1 MKAAPH
7 SNGNPF
13 YSFAQPPRL
22 RRPSRFGLPVL
33 LGLLLLGLVGQAKA
47 QSDLVINTNGQSWA
61 VTFYTDVAIDHTL
74 PQKAI
79 WGGVNEY
86 PIVEWERTSPS
97 SLATPFSLD
106 EMTGVITGT
115 VTTAQEVALIM
126 DVAID
131 NSSPPIPTFRV
142 TANISIVTPPAPE
155 FPDSLGPF
163 AFVENTLGYQD
174 VSATGIGGVFTYSF
188 TPALPANLSLVVD
201 ESDNSATLTVLAG
214 TGTAADTDYT
224 LTVTDVNGNTD
235 SIVISIQV
243 LDGRASFKSDN
254 SGDLLTFFYT
264 FYKGTPKEITLPTL
278 TRAKKAARYRFFY
291 QNEYL
296 TLINTEAT
304 PPSGRGY
311 VLSPQGSRTF
321 TVTST
326 TSTPKDLDDDYTYF
340 TYYGYYTDAYALLH
354 NSGTADGD
362 ALRFAFR
369 ALNTP
374 SALAFTAVQ
383 PDLTFGLGAI
393 ATHSIAGAQNG
404 QPAYS
409 LTTGMLEGDGYEY
422 TLTQKDGNAL
432 PASLVFDAATLE
444 ITSTTAISASVNG
457 SYTLTA
463 TDETGASITADFEI
477 HAVPGPSF
485 DTVGPF
491 VYVNTATTAQ
501 NNITPA
507 NGVGK
512 FTYSIT
518 PALPSGI
525 TFANTD
531 DNGVTTG
538 GNNTLQLVGASGA
551 TAQGATDYT
560 LTVTDAN
567 GASDNVTISIEIVS
581 AITAA
586 FAESMSA
593 ITYVAGIAKEVTLPE
608 ATDATLNYPLLYEIN
623 YSHITDLDTAG
634 FVTPDEEDFVPA
646 PFIIAS
652 DTNTAVNAGV
662 VASFNVAYNYLGATA
677 STELTFI
684 VAAAPNFATAQTHVH
699 FTAGFG
705 GAISLETASGGAGTF
720 GYTLARINDADGVA
734 NTTVPD
740 ELTLNAATAE
750 LTAASTIATSASG
763 SYTLTATDADDNF
776 ETANFAIT
784 IAEQLAF
791 DPTSATRTVPL
802 AEAVYEFEP
811 PSGGRADLTF
821 TLTSGGNTIAD
832 GGGLGTGTT
841 LWTYSAATSTAK
853 AKITGTPTAAGDTL
867 MTYTATDAN
876 GASVNFMLTLSAQ
889 NILAFTS
896 VQPDLTYVAAHRFI
910 YTLIEAAGGAAGEI
924 TYDVLDPAGESVH
937 QPINNGIKFNRRTR
951 ELRGVNGTSGIVS
964 AADSGQYTLR
974 ATDTGVGNAQM
985 TANTTFNI
993 HVAEALAFSPSTA
1006 ERGFALSATG
1016 ISITLDNANGGALP
1030 IVYELYSGS
1039 ATAIADGGN
1048 VAFVTNSGSS
1058 LLYTAADGD
1067 TPATLTGNAPSSTD
1081 SMMLTYTAEGAL
1093 GEVATFELTVR
1104 VSASPTFPGG
1114 DIVATY
1120 SVGASTY
1127 SIGGMQYGDAITLP
1141 AATGG
1146 SGSLNYAESGALP
1159 GGITRTNDANAI
1171 ILSGAPTAAGNFT
1184 FARTATDTNS
1194 ASGVFTFIATVLAAP
1209 SIAGSQ
1215 SAIHATVD
1223 GVALD
1228 VDFLTTLTASGGFAS
1243 FVYSITPT
1251 LPGGLLLDAATAK
1264 LSGTANNAADVGSAI
1279 YTLTATDVHGAT
1291 ATLRFTLEVHAALA
1305 FAAGNNPPDTTY
1317 TVDRNTALTFL
1328 AVTGGR
1334 AAITY
1339 SIDGIADI
1347 VSTNSLA
1354 FDAAERILSGDF
1366 DAVSGDVGLT
1376 YVATDNNGATLSYAF
1391 NVAAVAAPNFAAAD
1405 ITTLSNGYTF
1415 RVGTAIAANFTLPLA
1430 QNGLPPLTH
1439 KITEGASS
1447 TFGMP
1452 IFTPP
1457 GLAFDR
1463 ATRILSGI
1471 PTAAAD
1477 HSLNYHARDANRSTV
1492 SQATNMFIAAS
1503 FTLSQTAVGWATGQ
1517 AVDTELS
1524 EAVGGVGTIAYT
1536 VTGLNS
1542 ATLPSGVTFSA
1553 TDRALQGTPTALAN
1567 EMTFEYKATDGFDG
1581 AIATATFTIQVT
1593 ENPIFTP
1600 STIAATY
1607 SVGVTSY
1614 TIDGTQYG
1622 DAITLP
1628 AAVGG
1633 VGTLAYTDNSG
1644 DLGGITRTDGAG
1656 NTIIISGMPTTV
1668 GDYTFTRVA
1677 TDTSATPRVG
1687 TFSLTVNVVAAPRF
1701 ATPQPALTSS
1711 IGVAFNATL
1720 QSASGG
1726 YNPVVIDV
1734 TPALPSGIT
1743 LNGLVLSGT
1752 PATGATA
1759 GDIAYTL
1766 TATDAHGATATS
1778 NFIWTVYG
1786 KPTFAD
1792 DALDE
1797 ITFSVG
1803 ANKTTELPAAT
1814 GGRTPLTYALDVS
1827 GIPVSHTLVF
1837 NQANHTLSGT
1847 INAAIA
1853 GYFVRL
1859 NVTDANGATAQHT
1872 IALRTAAAPT
1882 FSVLEDDTKLTFA
1895 LGSTPN
1901 YFTPQVS
1908 DGAGKIV
1915 YSMRNLPRGLS
1926 YNAEDRKIVGVA
1938 TAVGVTT
1945 NSTLTA
1951 RDENGM
1957 SASITLEIYI
1967 ASAPTFTPPALTV
1980 AYTVGGSRY
1989 VNANGVSTD
1998 DVLTLPA
2005 ARGFTGTQSYSD
2017 NDNLPAGMVFD
2028 DTGFADIAP
2037 NVADG
2042 RGIIRGTPTVAGTFN
2057 FTRIASD
2064 NVGDDIRTGTFI
2076 LTVIVA
2082 RAPRIVGGLDDLVY
2096 SEGRSVNLT
2105 LADVIDGGA
2114 EPLTYALLDSSGASL
2129 DGVLR
2134 SLGLA
2139 FDTRTGILSGRVN
2152 KTYAQT
2158 AYSFVVTDAN
2168 GVTDAG
2174 GGVNFEFV
2182 PKSTLTIAPDVV
2194 SYSEERPLG
2203 ANNDTTLVVTVE
2215 DGPDNAVYE
2224 LNGEV
2229 PPGLIFDIITNPL
2242 MVTVSGTPEKGSAGV
2257 YTLTYI
2263 VGDPD
2268 NINVGGEGVLTVRII
2283 GPPRFA
2289 AGQQFIDIQ
2298 TGEQQSTP
2306 LPSASGGVGALT
2318 YSLDLTGAPEWMD
2331 QPFEDT
2337 TKSPQI
2343 VTNAGLDDYDNEAAA
2358 GTVYTF
2364 QYTVT
2369 DSNGATDTLMLIFKL
2384 STTERYI
2391 ETNKELLSK
2400 VAVASVAG
2408 TLGAITDRIA
2418 AGGAAVIPSASIGGQ
2433 SPMMAL
2439 ATHLKSLADGN
2450 NASAIELPINDSEF
2464 NLPLSSLNDNYGGGI
2479 WSTAAFWG
2487 SANYRRMA
2495 GDNDGLDWHGDV
2507 TGVHLGFDAMIY
2519 EDLLFGVAFSRT
2531 GSDMEYTFL
2540 TDNDSGDYEITMNSI
2555 HPYLNWQV
2563 ENVSM
2568 WMSIGSGEG
2577 DLIVRS
2583 REQELR
2589 GDLGLSAFGV
2599 GFQADMSPQLQVRAE
2614 WRTGKLEVQ
2623 GNADRTLEQQ
2633 EIAAKTTRLA
2643 LKWHD
2648 DNRIGDGSSG
2658 FMEVGARGDG
2668 GDGASGAALETT
2680 LGWQYRGL
2688 RSTFEGGVH
2697 GFFGRSDYREWGAYG
2712 NFRTA
2717 AGDDGQGWAVNIRP
2731 SYGDAQTEFGRVWD
2745 AQSIEDIDGNGDADY
2760 AWRTESRLSYGVQSA
2775 SGLVAPFGEIIAAEQ
2790 DIYRLGVDWSPH
2802 RYFDVNLTGEQR
2814 TDEQRLLLQG
2824 EVKF

>member
-13 YSFAQPPRL
+13 NSFAQPPRL

-47 QSDLVINTNGQSWA
+47 QSA
-61 VTFYTDVAIDHTL
+61 VLEHEDVLNLTFYVGVEADYTL
-74 PQKAI
+74 PQMAVVI
-79 WGGVNEY
+79 GSTYTVLSYNPTTPDTLINNGEY
-86 PIVEWERTSPS
+86 KGLLFGDSPS
-97 SLATPFSLD
+97 GTF
-106 EMTGVITGT
+106 VITGAP
-115 VTTAQEVALIM
+115 TAILASKDEAVRVSV
-126 DVAID
+126 DVGNQTPATLDITLR
-131 NSSPPIPTFRV
+131 IT
-142 TANISIVTPPAPE
+142 IVQPQAPE

-174 VSATGIGGVFTYSF
+174 VSATGSGSVFTYSF
-188 TPALPANLSLVVD
+188 SPALPANLSLVVD
-201 ESDNSATLTVLAG
+201 ETDNSATLTVLAG

-224 LTVTDVNGNTD
+224 LTATDVNGNTD

-254 SGDLLTFFYT
+254 SGDLLTFYHT

-296 TLINTEAT
+296 TLINTEAQ
-304 PPSGRGY
+304 PPSGRGFI
-311 VLSPQGSRTF
+311 LSPQGSRTF

-326 TSTPKDLDDDYTYF
+326 TSTPKSTDNDYTYF
-340 TYYGYYTDAYALLH
+340 TYYGYYTDAYALLN

-369 ALNTP
+369 VLDTP

-383 PDLTFGLGAI
+383 PNLTFGLGAI

-404 QPAYS
+404 HPAYS

-422 TLTQKDGNAL
+422 TLTRKDGNAL

-463 TDETGASITADFEI
+463 TDETGASITADFRI
-477 HAVPGPSF
+477 DAVPGPSF

-567 GASDNVTISIEIVS
+567 GASDSVTISIEIVS

-623 YSHITDLDTAG
+623 FIDITDLDDAG
-634 FVTPDEEDFVPA
+634 FVTPDEDDFVPA

-662 VASFNVAYNYLGATA
+662 VANLNVAYNYLGETA
-677 STELTFI
+677 STLITFI
-684 VAAAPNFATAQTHVH
+684 VAAAPNFATAQTDVH

-763 SYTLTATDADDNF
+763 SYTLTATDADGNF

-821 TLTSGGNTIAD
+821 SLTSGGSTIAD

-876 GASVNFMLTLSAQ
+876 GASVNFILTITAA
-889 NILAFTS
+889 NVLAFTS
-896 VQPDLTYVAAHRFI
+896 AQADVTFVAGHKFT
-910 YTLIEAAGGAAGEI
+910 YTLNEAVGGAGQRS
-924 TYDVLDPAGESVH
+924 YDVIDPAGVSIH
-937 QPINNGIKFNRRTR
+937 QSNSRGIKFLSGTR
-951 ELRGVNGTSGIVS
+951 GLRSANIVS
-964 AADSGQYTLR
+964 TADSGQYTLR
-974 ATDTGVGNAQM
+974 AVSTGNPRM
-985 TANTTFNI
+985 TFETTFNI

-1016 ISITLDNANGGALP
+1016 ISITLANANGGALP

-1058 LLYTAADGD
+1058 LLYTAANGD

-1159 GGITRTNDANAI
+1159 GALTRTNVGDAI
-1171 ILSGAPTAAGNFT
+1171 ILSGTPTAAGNFT

-1194 ASGVFTFIATVLAAP
+1194 ASGEFTFIATVRAAP

-1215 SAIHATVD
+1215 SAIHATVG
-1223 GVALD
+1223 GVALN
-1228 VDFLTTLTASGGFAS
+1228 VDFLTSLTASGGFAP
-1243 FVYSITPT
+1243 FAYSITPT
-1251 LPGGLLLDAATAK
+1251 LPGGLQLDAATAK
-1264 LSGTANNAADVGSAI
+1264 LSGTANNAANVGSAI
-1279 YTLTATDVHGAT
+1279 YTFTATDVHGAT
-1291 ATLRFTLEVHAALA
+1291 ATSRFTLEVHAALT

-1317 TVDRNTALTFL
+1317 TVARNTALTFL

-1334 AAITY
+1334 PAITY

-1366 DAVSGDVGLT
+1366 DAVSNDVGLT
-1376 YVATDNNGATLSYAF
+1376 YVATDNNGATLSYDF
-1391 NVAAVAAPNFAAAD
+1391 NIAAVAAPNFAAAD
-1405 ITTLSNGYTF
+1405 ITTLTSGYTF
-1415 RVGTAIAANFTLPLA
+1415 RVGTAIAANFTLPQA
-1430 QNGLPPLTH
+1430 QNGLPPITYKL
-1439 KITEGASS
+1439 TEGASS

-1471 PTAAAD
+1471 PTAAGD

-1553 TDRALQGTPTALAN
+1553 TARALQGTPTALAN

-1593 ENPIFTP
+1593 ENPVFTP
-1600 STIAATY
+1600 PNIAATY
-1607 SVGVTSY
+1607 SVGATSY
-1614 TIDGTQYG
+1614 TIDGAQYG

-1633 VGTLAYTDNSG
+1633 VGALAYTDNSG
-1644 DLGGITRTDGAG
+1644 DLGGITRTDGADD
-1656 NTIIISGMPTTV
+1656 TIIISGMPTTV

-1687 TFSLTVNVVAAPRF
+1687 TFSLTVNVVAAPSF
-1701 ATPQPALTSS
+1701 DSPQPALESS
-1711 IGVAFNATL
+1711 VGVAFNATL

-1726 YNPVVIDV
+1726 YSPVVV
-1734 TPALPSGIT
+1734 TLTPDAPLGIT
-1743 LNGLVLSGT
+1743 RTGSTLSGT
-1752 PATGATA
+1752 PATGATT

-1778 NFIWTVYG
+1778 PFVWTVYG
-1786 KPTFAD
+1786 KPVFAD

-1797 ITFSVG
+1797 VTFTVG
-1803 ANKTTELPAAT
+1803 ANKITELPAAT
-1814 GGRTPLTYALDVS
+1814 GGRAPLTYALDVS

-1938 TAVGVTT
+1938 TAVGITT

-2005 ARGFTGTQSYSD
+2005 ARGFTGTSSYRD
-2017 NDNLPAGMVFD
+2017 NDNLPDGLTFD
-2028 DTGFADIAP
+2028 VTGFG
-2037 NVADG
+2037 DG
-2042 RGIIRGTPTVAGTFN
+2042 RGIIRGTPTVADTFN
-2057 FTRIASD
+2057 FTRVAYD
-2064 NVGDDIRTGTFI
+2064 NVGDDIRTGTFT

-2082 RAPRIVGGLDDLVY
+2082 PAPKIVGGLDDLEY
-2096 SEGRSVNLT
+2096 SEGRSINFTFDSVLNS
-2105 LADVIDGGA
+2105 GGGTK
-2114 EPLTYALLDSSGASL
+2114 PLTYALLDS
-2129 DGVLR
+2129 DGNPLTNVLR

-2168 GVTDAG
+2168 GVSASYSDET
-2174 GGVNFEFV
+2174 VYFEFV

-2194 SYSEERPLG
+2194 DYSEER
-2203 ANNDTTLVVTVE
+2203 TLVATVNITTFNVTVE
-2215 DGPDNAVYE
+2215 DAPDNAVYE

-2229 PPGLIFDIITNPL
+2229 PGLTFDIINNPL
-2242 MVTVSGTPEKGSAGV
+2242 KVTVEGTPTTAGV
-2257 YTLTYI
+2257 YALTYI
-2263 VGDPD
+2263 VGNPR

-2289 AGQQFIDIQ
+2289 AGQQYIDIQ

-2306 LPSASGGVGALT
+2306 LPRASGGVGVLT
-2318 YSLDLTGAPEWMD
+2318 YSLDLTGAPDWMD
-2331 QPFEDT
+2331 KPFEDT

-2343 VTNAGLDDYDNEAAA
+2343 GSNAGLDDYDKEAAA

-2369 DSNGATDTLMLIFKL
+2369 DSNGATDTLMLIMKL

-2418 AGGAAVIPSASIGGQ
+2418 AGGGAVIPSASIGGQ

-2519 EDLLFGVAFSRT
+2519 QDLLFGVAFSRT

-2540 TDNDSGDYEITMNSI
+2540 TDDDSGDYEITMNSI

-2745 AQSIEDIDGNGDADY
+2745 AQSIEDIDGDGNGDADY

>member
-13 YSFAQPPRL
+13 NSFAQPPRL

-47 QSDLVINTNGQSWA
+47 QSDYLEHNDVLNL
-61 VTFYTDVAIDHTL
+61 TFYVGVDADYTL
-74 PQKAI
+74 PQM
-79 WGGVNEY
+79 GVSIGVTYSVANFDGH
-86 PIVEWERTSPS
+86 TSVPFFATNYKGL
-97 SLATPFSLD
+97 SLA
-106 EMTGVITGT
+106 EATGIITGT
-115 VTTAQEVALIM
+115 PNAILASTNEAVKVTFTA
-126 DVAID
+126 D
-131 NSSPPIPTFRV
+131 IPTTIDITLRI
-142 TANISIVTPPAPE
+142 TIVQPPAPE
-155 FPDSLGPF
+155 FPDTLGPF

-201 ESDNSATLTVLAG
+201 ETDNSATLTVIAG

-254 SGDLLTFFYT
+254 SGDLLTFYHT

-278 TRAKKAARYRFFY
+278 TRAKKAALYRFFY

-296 TLINTEAT
+296 TLINTEAQ
-304 PPSGRGY
+304 PPSGRGFI
-311 VLSPQGSRTF
+311 LSPQGSRTF

-326 TSTPKDLDDDYTYF
+326 TSTPKSTDNDYTYF
-340 TYYGYYTDAYALLH
+340 TYYGYYTDAYALLN

-369 ALNTP
+369 VLNTP

-383 PDLTFGLGAI
+383 PNLTFGLGAI
-393 ATHSIAGAQNG
+393 ATHSVNAAQNG

-463 TDETGASITADFEI
+463 TDETGASITAEFEI

-684 VAAAPNFATAQTHVH
+684 VAAAPNFATAQTDVH

-776 ETANFAIT
+776 ETAIFAIT

-821 TLTSGGNTIAD
+821 SLTSGGNTIAD

-876 GASVNFMLTLSAQ
+876 GASVNFMLTITAA
-889 NILAFTS
+889 NVLAFTS
-896 VQPDLTYVAAHRFI
+896 AQADVTFVAGHLYTYTLNEAMGGTGAVVHQLFRPNGVEFMASNGLTY
-910 YTLIEAAGGAAGEI
+910 TLR
-924 TYDVLDPAGESVH
+924 
-937 QPINNGIKFNRRTR
+937 NR
-951 ELRGVNGTSGIVS
+951 ELHSANSVS
-964 AADSGQYTLR
+964 TADSGQYTLR
-974 ATDTGVGNAQM
+974 AVSTGNPRM
-985 TANTTFNI
+985 TFETTFNI

-1039 ATAIADGGN
+1039 ATAIAAGGN

-1058 LLYTAADGD
+1058 LLYTAANGD

-1146 SGSLNYAESGALP
+1146 SGSLNYAESGDLP
-1159 GGITRTNDANAI
+1159 GGLTRTNVADAI
-1171 ILSGAPTAAGNFT
+1171 ILSGTPTAAGDFT
-1184 FARTATDTNS
+1184 FSRTATDTNS
-1194 ASGVFTFIATVLAAP
+1194 ASGEFTFIATVRAAP

-1215 SAIHATVD
+1215 SAIHATVG
-1223 GVALD
+1223 GVALN
-1228 VDFLTTLTASGGFAS
+1228 VDFLTSLTASGGFAP
-1243 FVYSITPT
+1243 FAYSITPT
-1251 LPGGLLLDAATAK
+1251 LPGGLQLDAATAK
-1264 LSGTANNAADVGSAI
+1264 LSGTANNAANVGSAI
-1279 YTLTATDVHGAT
+1279 YTFTATDVHGAT
-1291 ATLRFTLEVHAALA
+1291 ATSRFTLEVHAALT

-1339 SIDGIADI
+1339 SIDGLSA
-1347 VSTNSLA
+1347 VGGNNSLA
-1354 FDAAERILSGDF
+1354 FDPNTQILSGTF
-1366 DAVSGDVGLT
+1366 DVVTNDVTLT

-1477 HSLNYHARDANRSTV
+1477 HSLHYHARDANRATV

-1553 TDRALQGTPTALAN
+1553 TARALQGTPTALAN

-1581 AIATATFTIQVT
+1581 EIATATFTIQVT
-1593 ENPIFTP
+1593 ENPVFTP
-1600 STIAATY
+1600 PNIAATY
-1607 SVGVTSY
+1607 SVGATSY
-1614 TIDGTQYG
+1614 TIDGAQYG

-1633 VGTLAYTDNSG
+1633 VGALAYTDNSG
-1644 DLGGITRTDGAG
+1644 DLGGITRADGADD
-1656 NTIIISGMPTTV
+1656 TIILSGMPTTV

-1687 TFSLTVNVVAAPRF
+1687 TFSLTVNVVAAPSF
-1701 ATPQPALTSS
+1701 DSQQPALTSS

-1726 YNPVVIDV
+1726 YSPVVV
-1734 TPALPSGIT
+1734 TLTPDAPLGIT
-1743 LNGLVLSGT
+1743 RTGSTLSGT
-1752 PATGATA
+1752 PATGATT

-2042 RGIIRGTPTVAGTFN
+2042 RGIIRGTPTAAGTFN

-2168 GVTDAG
+2168 GVTASG

-2229 PPGLIFDIITNPL
+2229 PPGLAFDIITNPL

-2306 LPSASGGVGALT
+2306 LPSASGGVGVLT
-2318 YSLDLTGAPEWMD
+2318 YSLDLTGAPDWMD

-2343 VTNAGLDDYDNEAAA
+2343 GSNAGLDDYDNEAAA

-2418 AGGAAVIPSASIGGQ
+2418 AGGGAVIPSASIGGQ

-2464 NLPLSSLNDNYGGGI
+2464 NLPLSSLNDSYGGGI

-2519 EDLLFGVAFSRT
+2519 QDLLFGVAFSRT

-2540 TDNDSGDYEITMNSI
+2540 TDDDNGEYEITMNSI

-2568 WMSIGSGEG
+2568 WMSIGSGDG

-2745 AQSIEDIDGNGDADY
+2745 AQSIEDIDGDGDADY